1 MFLKSDAR
9 VQGTY
14 MLMYEAV
21 TRSCKGV
28 LDERVVLS
36 EVSVWFDGG

>member
-21 TRSCKGV
+21 TCSCKGW
-28 LDERVVLS
+28 LGERLVLS
-36 EVSVWFDGG
+36 EASVWFDGG